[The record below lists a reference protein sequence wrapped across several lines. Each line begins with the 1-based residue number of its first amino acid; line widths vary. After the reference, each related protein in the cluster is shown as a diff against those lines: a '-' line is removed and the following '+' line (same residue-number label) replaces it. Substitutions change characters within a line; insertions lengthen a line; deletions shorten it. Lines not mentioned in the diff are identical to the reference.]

1 MKPFSIVLS
10 INLALF
16 AIWGLFFGV
25 AINRPELIPFFT
37 SAQAAINVLA
47 AGIFHLDRKAS
58 IRNAFLLGALLGIVV
73 TAIGYFLLVQYQHLI
88 GVEEGYTTF
97 LHSIPNVTHLKA

>member
-10 INLALF
+10 INIAVF

-25 AINRPELIPFFT
+25 AVNRPELIPFFT
-37 SAQAAINVLA
+37 SAQAALNLLA
-47 AGIFHLDRKAS
+47 AGIFFLDKKPS
-58 IRNAFLLGALLGIVV
+58 IRNAFL
-73 TAIGYFLLVQYQHLI
+73 IGFLLSVVITVVGYILLDKYQHLI

-97 LHSIPNVTHLKA
+97 LNVVPSSFFG

>member
-10 INLALF
+10 INIASF

-25 AINRPELIPFFT
+25 AVNRPELIPFFT
-37 SAQAAINVLA
+37 SAQAALNLLG
-47 AGIFHLDRKAS
+47 AGIFFLDKKPV
-58 IRNAFLLGALLGIVV
+58 IRNAFLINMLIAIVV
-73 TAIGYFLLVQYQHLI
+73 TLIGYYLLDKYQHLI

-97 LHSIPNVTHLKA
+97 LYNLPAQLLG